1 MKKIIL
7 LNNIVRDL
15 LIFRK
20 HLIAYLI
27 ERDYQVYAMATDFTF
42 ETRHQITEMGAIPVD
57 YSFARG
63 GLNPF
68 SDLRNMYKLERIIE
82 DIAPDVVVASFV
94 KPVIYG
100 TIASYR
106 AKVPKV
112 IAMVEGLGYPFTEQ
126 PNGQSLKAKLIK
138 AIQILLYKIALP
150 KAHTVVFLNHND
162 PTDLLVKYRIPVRR
176 KAILGGIGLIL
187 DEFPYSEAPTQPIS
201 FIFVARLLREKGVFE
216 FLQAAEIVKAKH
228 PEVLFKVVGSLDNE
242 NPGALREKE
251 LTHYIENQTI
261 VYPGYVQDVNNWIKE
276 SSVFV
281 LPSYR
286 EGMPRSTQEA
296 MAVGRAVITTD
307 VPGCRE
313 TVIDGK
319 NGFLVPVWDVP
330 ALVKAMEYFI
340 ANPQEINR
348 MGAESYAIA
357 AERFDGD
364 KVNEKL
370 FKMIEN

>member
-1 MKKIIL
+1 M
-7 LNNIVRDL
+7 
-15 LIFRK
+15 
-20 HLIAYLI
+20 
-27 ERDYQVYAMATDFTF
+27 
-42 ETRHQITEMGAIPVD
+42 
-57 YSFARG
+57 
-63 GLNPF
+63 
-68 SDLRNMYKLERIIE
+68 
-82 DIAPDVVVASFV
+82 
-94 KPVIYG
+94 
-100 TIASYR
+100 
-106 AKVPKV
+106 
-112 IAMVEGLGYPFTEQ
+112 
-126 PNGQSLKAKLIK
+126 
-138 AIQILLYKIALP
+138 
-150 KAHTVVFLNHND
+150 
-162 PTDLLVKYRIPVRR
+162 KYRIPVRR
-176 KAILGGIGLIL
+176 QAILGGIGLIL

-364 KVNEKL
+364 KVNERL
-370 FKMIEN
+370 FKMISS

>member
-1 MKKIIL
+1 M
-7 LNNIVRDL
+7 
-15 LIFRK
+15 
-20 HLIAYLI
+20 
-27 ERDYQVYAMATDFTF
+27 
-42 ETRHQITEMGAIPVD
+42 
-57 YSFARG
+57 
-63 GLNPF
+63 
-68 SDLRNMYKLERIIE
+68 
-82 DIAPDVVVASFV
+82 
-94 KPVIYG
+94 
-100 TIASYR
+100 
-106 AKVPKV
+106 
-112 IAMVEGLGYPFTEQ
+112 
-126 PNGQSLKAKLIK
+126 
-138 AIQILLYKIALP
+138 
-150 KAHTVVFLNHND
+150 
-162 PTDLLVKYRIPVRR
+162 KYRIPVRR
-176 KAILGGIGLIL
+176 QAILGGIGLIL
-187 DEFPYSEAPTQPIS
+187 DEFPYSQAPTQPIS

-216 FLQAAEIVKAKH
+216 FLQ
-228 PEVLFKVVGSLDNE
+228 
-242 NPGALREKE
+242 ALREKE

-364 KVNEKL
+364 KVNERL
-370 FKMIEN
+370 FKMISS